1 MLPFSFINPNRN
13 RLFLLYTMLQATYKD
28 IKYTFNVTTKD
39 VTILNPPYTA
49 FLFRFTNDMSGAV
62 KWSYGQNTVVRDRYT
77 TVDFFHDT
85 VEDIFTGKINF
96 EPQGYWKYDV
106 YQIPFASTPVLNNCS
121 TVNPTG
127 INFILEDS
135 ASTVLDSGTL
145 DLYNYKKSDLTNAL
159 SPYKFKF
166 FPSCSLTTV
175 SSVAVD
181 LIDGEEPKRF
191 IHVDNITQT
200 ATGIIVDIYSTASI
214 GSNIEFY
221 YAAVNHTINL
231 DITAKP
237 QNISVF
243 VPDLSPSFGGSEYTF
258 KLYNGAVIVDTYNN
272 IIAETKPSG
281 LTLNALALFVNNEYN
296 VGRGE
301 GTDKG
306 SIFFTAQLLI
316 YPNIRLTTGL
326 VPDGT
331 TFNDL
336 RVEVGKLLVS
346 EQVGEEQVQYT
357 EREAPPST
365 NYIYNE

>member
-1 MLPFSFINPNRN
+1 MLPFFFIPNRN
-13 RLFLLYTMLQATYKD
+13 RVFLLYTMLQATYKD

-39 VTILNPPYTA
+39 VTILNPPFTA

-106 YQIPFASTPVLNNCS
+106 YQIPFDSTPVLDNCN

-127 INFILEDS
+127 INWNFEDS
-135 ASTVLDSGTL
+135 ASTVLDTGTF
-145 DLYNYKKSDLTNAL
+145 DLYDYKKEDLTNAL
-159 SPYKFKF
+159 SPYNFNLY
-166 FPSCSLTTV
+166 PACSNTYAINVQINL
-175 SSVAVD
+175 VD
-181 LIDGEEPKRF
+181 VELPKRF

-200 ATGIIVDIYSTASI
+200 AAGMIVDIYSTASI

-237 QNISVF
+237 QNLSVF
-243 VPDLSPSFGGSEYTF
+243 LPDLSPSLGGSQYTF
-258 KLYNGAVIVDTYNN
+258 KLYQGAALVDTYNP
-272 IIAETKPSG
+272 IVSETKPSG
-281 LTLNALALFVNNEYN
+281 INLNSQIIFINKEYN

-306 SIFFTAQLLI
+306 SVFFTAQLLLLQTN
-316 YPNIRLTTGL
+316 YTY
-326 VPDGT
+326 PDGT

-346 EQVGEEQVQYT
+346 EQTGEEQVRYKEHET
-357 EREAPPST
+357 AAGT

>member
-1 MLPFSFINPNRN
+1 MLPFFFIPNKN
-13 RLFLLYTMLQATYKD
+13 RVFLLYTMLQATYKD

-39 VTILNPPYTA
+39 VTILNPPFTA

-106 YQIPFASTPVLNNCS
+106 YQIPFDSTPVLDNCN

-145 DLYNYKKSDLTNAL
+145 ELYNYKKSDLTNAL
-159 SPYKFKF
+159 SPYEFKF
-166 FPSCSLTTV
+166 FPSCSLGSTST
-175 SSVAVD
+175 VAVD
-181 LIDGEEPKRF
+181 LVGVELPKRF

-214 GSNIEFY
+214 GTNIEFKNFGFSHT
-221 YAAVNHTINL
+221 VNV

-237 QNISVF
+237 QNLTVF
-243 VPDLSPSFGGSEYTF
+243 LPDLSPSLSGTGYTF
-258 KLYNGAVIVDTYNN
+258 KLFQGAVLVDTYNT
-272 IIAETKPSG
+272 IVSETKPSG
-281 LTLNALALFVNNEYN
+281 LTVNALALFVNNEYN
-296 VGRGE
+296 EGRGE

-316 YPNIRLTTGL
+316 LPNIFLTTGL

-346 EQVGEEQVQYT
+346 EQTGEEQVRYKEHET
-357 EREAPPST
+357 AAGT